1 MLESLKKDNREE
13 IFDGGVKTLKKMYED
28 RAKKLEEEV
37 KCRMY
42 DDNIKPLA
50 LLELVDD
57 IQNLGL
63 GYRFE
68 KDIKRSLQRRIL
80 EVSNVT
86 SEKSLHAAAL
96 SFRILRQ
103 HGYEVSQD
111 VFKSFMDQNGNF
123 QAELCK
129 DVKGMLSLY
138 EASYHAFEEENLL
151 QEAKAF
157 TRTHLKNLDANIDK
171 SLQELVNH
179 AMELPSH
186 HRMLRLEA
194 RWRIEEYKGREG
206 ADDVLLELAILDFNM
221 VQSSLQRELEDMS
234 RWRRRMGIANK
245 LQFARDRLMESF
257 FWAVGMVFEP
267 EYSNCR
273 KGLTKVAALITTL
286 DDIYDIY
293 GSLDELEQFTDAV
306 ERWDINMMNNLPD
319 YMKLFFLALYN
330 TTNEMAYD
338 CLKEQGENILPY
350 LRKAWA
356 VLCKVFLQ
364 EAKWFNTKCTPSFEE
379 YLDNGWRSASGL
391 VLLVHA
397 YFLMSKNITKEALE
411 GLEKE
416 HDFLRCPNII
426 FRLSNDLASWKA
438 EIEGGE
444 SAKSISCYMN
454 QTGLSEDRAR
464 EHMNN
469 LIDESWK
476 KMNKVRAVDSSSP
489 FEKPFVETAIN
500 LARIAQ
506 CTYQYGD
513 SHSAPDDRS
522 KKRVLSVIIEPIPLM
537 ER

>member
-1 MLESLKKDNREE
+1 MALHLFNIPKQFSLTQNVSRHPLHGTCMKQRIKCLAGNQDLSQTIERRSANYQPAAWSYDLLESLKKDNREE
-13 IFDGGVKTLKKMYED
+13 IFDGGVKTLEKMYED

-42 DDNIKPLA
+42 DDNIEPLA

-86 SEKSLHAAAL
+86 LEKSLHAAAL

-171 SLQELVNH
+171 SIQELVNH

-194 RWRIEEYKGREG
+194 RWRIEEYKRREG

-221 VQSSLQRELEDMS
+221 VQSSLLRELQDMS
-234 RWRRRMGIANK
+234 RWWRRMGIANK

-330 TTNEMAYD
+330 TTNEMTYD

-364 EAKWFNTKCTPSFEE
+364 EAKWFSTKFTPTFEE

-426 FRLSNDLASWKA
+426 F
-438 EIEGGE
+438 
-444 SAKSISCYMN
+444 
-454 QTGLSEDRAR
+454 
-464 EHMNN
+464 
-469 LIDESWK
+469 
-476 KMNKVRAVDSSSP
+476 
-489 FEKPFVETAIN
+489 
-500 LARIAQ
+500 
-506 CTYQYGD
+506 
-513 SHSAPDDRS
+513 
-522 KKRVLSVIIEPIPLM
+522 
-537 ER
+537 

>member
-1 MLESLKKDNREE
+1 MALHLFNIPKQFSLTQNVSRHPLHGTCMKQRIKCLAGNQDLSQTIERRSANYQPAAWSYDLLESLKKDNREE
-13 IFDGGVKTLKKMYED
+13 IFDGGVKTLEKMYED

-42 DDNIKPLA
+42 DDNIEPLA

-86 SEKSLHAAAL
+86 FEKSLHAAAL

-103 HGYEVSQD
+103 HGYE
-111 VFKSFMDQNGNF
+111 NGNF

-171 SLQELVNH
+171 SIQELVNH

-194 RWRIEEYKGREG
+194 RWRIEEYKRREG

-221 VQSSLQRELEDMS
+221 VQSSLQRELQDMS
-234 RWRRRMGIANK
+234 RWWRRMGIANK

-293 GSLDELEQFTDAV
+293 GSLDELEQFTDA
-306 ERWDINMMNNLPD
+306 
-319 YMKLFFLALYN
+319 
-330 TTNEMAYD
+330 
-338 CLKEQGENILPY
+338 
-350 LRKAWA
+350 WA

-364 EAKWFNTKCTPSFEE
+364 EAKWFSTKFTPTFEE

-397 YFLMSKNITKEALE
+397 CFLMSKNITKEALE

-464 EHMNN
+464 EHMNI

-522 KKRVLSVIIEPIPLM
+522 KKRVLSVIVEPIPLM